1 MMGDADDDVVPS
13 RYAQFDAWTRAVK
26 RTALER
32 MKLITVS
39 KITTENNLFLVKY
52 STDRRLERRSGTCR
66 TLENSTERPLFPSSS
81 GTNSIDPIP
90 AE

>member
-1 MMGDADDDVVPS
+1 MIGDALEVVVPS
-13 RYAQFDAWTRAVK
+13 RYAEFDELTHTVK
-26 RTALER
+26 RTALEQ

-39 KITTENNLFLVKY
+39 KIMTENNLFRVKNR
-52 STDRRLERRSGTCR
+52 TDRRLEHRLGTCR
-66 TLENSTERPLFPSSS
+66 TLENSTGCALFPSSS

>member
-1 MMGDADDDVVPS
+1 MGDALEVVVPL
-13 RYAQFDAWTRAVK
+13 RYVQFDAWMRAVK

-52 STDRRLERRSGTCR
+52 STDRRLEHRSGTC
-66 TLENSTERPLFPSSS
+66 SDAGGS
-81 GTNSIDPIP
+81 
-90 AE
+90 